1 LYLYFDTRFNPADDP
16 TRGVQMWELDLEL
29 PGWWHEVCEGSFVSF
44 DQRLLAH
51 GAAADLAGVDFG
63 ELCSAEG
70 VDLRPQRARR
80 RDLQLRR
87 EEAALATEDDVVRKR
102 NPSCLAKARRLQA
115 AAERA
120 DEITEILKSFP
131 LRQFF
136 FQGAQAD
143 FTMPGGIDLFSGRAA
158 MELPSR

>member
-1 LYLYFDTRFNPADDP
+1 
-16 TRGVQMWELDLEL
+16 MWELDLEL